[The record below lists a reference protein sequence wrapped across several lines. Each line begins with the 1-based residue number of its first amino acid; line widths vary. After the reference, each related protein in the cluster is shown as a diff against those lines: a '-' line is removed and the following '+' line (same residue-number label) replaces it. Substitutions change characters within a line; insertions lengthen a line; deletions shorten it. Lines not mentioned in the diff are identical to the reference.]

1 MADRQHNLGSV
12 WRKWDLHFHTPG
24 SFDYKNKSLT
34 NQNLID
40 ALKSKEIEA
49 VAITDH
55 NTFDVTRIKDLQKL
69 GKKNGIIVFPGIELR
84 GDKRD
89 KAPINLIG
97 IFADDCDLDF
107 IASEILTKLDINK
120 QRNVDKR
127 GEDAI
132 YVDTFK
138 ACDLIRS
145 LGGLVT
151 IHAGNKSN
159 SIEDC
164 YPNALPVNIA
174 EKLDL
179 INKVDIFEVATVQ
192 DIVNYRAKVFPNINR
207 VLSTIKT
214 SDNHDASSYEFTDDN
229 YCWIKADLT
238 FEGLKQII
246 YEPVDRVHVGLE
258 PPVLDRV
265 RSNKTKYMKA
275 LSINQKELYR
285 GAQGVWFKDQKIE
298 LNKELVAVIGNKGS
312 GKSALSDIIGL
323 LGNTHNAG
331 PQHENLSFLNGKAP
345 KFRKKGYAENFEAEM
360 IWEDGSGA
368 NEFITL
374 SQNVDIDTAE
384 KVKYLPQNY
393 FENITNDLEGDGFD
407 RTLKSVI
414 FLHLPEEQ
422 RLGARTFSELEDQKA
437 KNIEIDLTDL
447 RDQIHKLS
455 EDIIKLEEKRHP
467 SNKKRLDSLITE
479 KQKELDEHAKNKP
492 VAVVDP
498 STLETVPN
506 AEKSKQYEQLNNL
519 NELEESLNTKIANE
533 KASLIRITK
542 EKEELSQV
550 SISLERLKSQIE
562 AYKLD
567 NGNLFKKYDLD
578 IDTIA
583 KVTFD
588 SSSISEKV
596 NERISAISLVNEKLR
611 SKSSIEFDSSINND
625 AKKLASTLKKSLVAQ
640 LEDTLLAI
648 TSIKKDLSRP
658 EKEFQEYKEKLAK
671 WDKRRGEIEGSEI
684 QLGSLKFYRAEKTYM
699 DGELDLELS
708 AMRSQRLEKSIEI
721 FNKQKEIVNLYVAFK
736 KSIDDE
742 IAKDKDFSEKFKM
755 LIDVNFKLSPDFTKT
770 FLNYINKTKAG
781 TFYGNGEKEINEILA
796 EKDLL
801 NDEDISSIL
810 NTIIEYLENDQ
821 RSSGDQP
828 VRREIADQVSKIQ
841 DFYDYVFS
849 LEYLTPIYELKLD
862 GKILDELSPGEKG
875 TLLLVFYLMID
886 KEDTPLIIDQPE
898 DNLDNR
904 SVFQVLTH
912 FIKTAKKRRQII
924 IITHNPNLAVGADAE
939 QIIYVELDKKDNQNI
954 FSFESGS
961 IENPRIN
968 KLLVEILEGTMPAFD
983 KRKLR
988 YKK

>member
-1 MADRQHNLGSV
+1 MVARQHDLGSV

-40 ALKSKEIEA
+40 ALKSKGIKA
-49 VAITDH
+49 VAVTDH

-69 GKKNGIIVFPGIELR
+69 GKKNEIVVFPGIELR

-89 KAPINLIG
+89 KSPINLIG

-107 IASEILTKLDINK
+107 VASEVLTKLDINK
-120 QRNVDKR
+120 QRNIDKR

-138 ACDLIRS
+138 ACELIRD

-159 SIEDC
+159 SIEEC

-179 INKVDIFEVATVQ
+179 IDKVDIFEIATLQ

-214 SDNHDASSYEFTDDN
+214 SDNHDASLYEFKDDN

-246 YEPVDRVHVGLE
+246 YEPVDRVYVGPE
-258 PPVLDRV
+258 PPVIDRV
-265 RSNKTKYMKA
+265 RSNKTKYMNT
-275 LSINQKELYR
+275 LTINQKESYR
-285 GAQGVWFKDQKIE
+285 GVKGVWFKDQKIE
-298 LNKELVAVIGNKGS
+298 LNKELIAVIGNKGS

-331 PQHENLSFLNGKAP
+331 IQHENLSFLNGKAP

-360 IWEDGSGA
+360 VWEDGSGT
-368 NEFITL
+368 NDFITL
-374 SQNVDIDTAE
+374 SDNVDFDTAE

-407 RTLKSVI
+407 KTLKSVI
-414 FLHLPEEQ
+414 FLHLPEEH
-422 RLGARTFSELEDQKA
+422 RLGARTFSELEDKKA
-437 KNIEIDLTDL
+437 KNIEIDLIDL
-447 RDQIHKLS
+447 RDQIHQLS

-467 SNKKRLDSLITE
+467 SNKKRLESLIAE
-479 KQKELDEHAKNKP
+479 KQKELDEHVKNKP
-492 VAVVDP
+492 PKAVDP
-498 STLETVPN
+498 STLEAVPN
-506 AEKSKQYEQLNNL
+506 PEKSKKYERLEELNK
-519 NELEESLNTKIANE
+519 LEESLNTNIANE
-533 KASLIRITK
+533 RASLIRITK
-542 EKEELSQV
+542 EKEDLSQV
-550 SISLERLKSQIE
+550 STSLERLKSQVE
-562 AYKLD
+562 TYKIGHAD
-567 NGNLFKKYDLD
+567 IFKKYALD
-578 IDTIA
+578 IDTIIKTA
-583 KVTFD
+583 FD
-588 SSSISEKV
+588 SSSISEKI
-596 NERISAISLVNEKLR
+596 NERISEISLISEKLR
-611 SKSSIEFDSSINND
+611 SKSSIESDPIISAD
-625 AKKLASTLKKSLVAQ
+625 PKKLASALKKSLTTQ
-640 LEDTLLAI
+640 LEKTLSAI
-648 TSIKKDLSRP
+648 TEIKKDLSRP
-658 EKEFQEYKEKLAK
+658 EKEFQDYKEKLAK
-671 WDKRRGEIEGSEI
+671 WDKRKSEIEGSSV
-684 QLGSLKFYRAEKTYM
+684 QLGSLKFYKAEKSYI
-699 DGELDLELS
+699 DNKLDLELTTL
-708 AMRSQRLEKSIEI
+708 RTRRLEKSVEI
-721 FNKQKEIVNLYVAFK
+721 FNKQKEVINLYTTFK
-736 KSIDDE
+736 KSIDEE
-742 IAKDKDFSEKFKM
+742 ITKDKDFSEKFKM
-755 LIDVNFKLSPDFTKT
+755 LIDVNFKLSSDFTKI
-770 FLNYINKTKAG
+770 FLSYINKTKAG
-781 TFYGNGEKEINEILA
+781 TFYGSGEKEINEILA
-796 EKDLL
+796 EKNLL
-801 NDEDISSIL
+801 DEKDISSIL
-810 NTIIEYLENDQ
+810 NAIVKYLENDQ
-821 RSSGDQP
+821 RFADGQP
-828 VRREIADQVSKIQ
+828 IPREIADQVGKVQ
-841 DFYDYVFS
+841 DFYDFVFS

-898 DNLDNR
+898 DNLDNK

-939 QIIYVELDKKDNQNI
+939 QIVYVELDKKDNQNI

-961 IENPRIN
+961 IESPRIN
-968 KLLVEILEGTMPAFD
+968 ELLVEILEGTMPAFD